1 MRPNKSKKQWR
12 WKTALTV
19 VGKLKLWCFS
29 HSMKSPF
36 YHPCFAVNLF
46 VTIQCFSSKGSF
58 QLALLIS
65 RLPLNKYNYESQK
78 ITLSPNL
85 QQLNACPGQKAAAK
99 AKAKASGKAAP
110 KPKKAARAK
119 AAAAAKVEPEEE
131 EMQEWPEDDENL
143 NLDGEEDDSLDS
155 DENING
161 WFWEKKTDE
170 ISTMQF
176 SVNGWGALP
185 HGVNRSDHFSNGMCA
200 TNATHGVWPDYETV
214 CLDFHNL
221 FSVHKD
227 YKIQQCQVYQ
237 QKKNMW
243 SQGNVSGVHQ
253 SVDIILSY
261 RCCFEWLTWKLCWKV
276 LHWCISVLQR
286 SCQWLISELCSK

>member
-1 MRPNKSKKQWR
+1 M
-12 WKTALTV
+12 
-19 VGKLKLWCFS
+19 
-29 HSMKSPF
+29 
-36 YHPCFAVNLF
+36 
-46 VTIQCFSSKGSF
+46 TIQCFSSKGSF

-161 WFWEKKTDE
+161 
-170 ISTMQF
+170 
-176 SVNGWGALP
+176 
-185 HGVNRSDHFSNGMCA
+185 
-200 TNATHGVWPDYETV
+200 
-214 CLDFHNL
+214 
-221 FSVHKD
+221 
-227 YKIQQCQVYQ
+227 
-237 QKKNMW
+237 
-243 SQGNVSGVHQ
+243 
-253 SVDIILSY
+253 
-261 RCCFEWLTWKLCWKV
+261 
-276 LHWCISVLQR
+276 
-286 SCQWLISELCSK
+286 